1 MMNSILALWDPLARL
16 LLQAL
21 LHSLWQGTLMAGMI
35 LLWFRLAPRLS
46 ATTRHAIWLLSLL
59 ALAVLPLLTA
69 LTSQSLSKP
78 ESEPTRQAVAVSS
91 RSAAVSDQPAISEA
105 APVADTTSG
114 QTAPADVTA
123 EIRLTSVTKSRPDSL
138 SGHVVSG
145 DRTIQ
150 AAMLIVGWK
159 ERAQQLI
166 FSSPVPSWLVAAWL
180 LVAGLMLLRVI
191 RSWVSLQWLRR
202 TLKPLTD
209 QQQQQFLRL
218 AWICGIQRPIQISTS
233 ARVSLPLTIGWW
245 RPLIVLPPDLAQ
257 HLSDAEC
264 ESVIAHELAHIR
276 RQDYP
281 INLLQRLIQAL
292 LFFHPAVWLTG
303 RQMAIERE
311 LACDDWAVRL
321 TGEPRR
327 YAGSLARLAELLVDG
342 RAPLVASGIIFGR
355 HMVTRRIEML
365 LDHQHN
371 ASTFVST
378 RALSGAATFLC
389 VVLTAC
395 VWFNPVAAVPLQQES
410 RATGQQNELRQTPP
424 AAVVKVVP
432 GKTPA
437 PAVVVQ
443 VEALPVQPS
452 VSAMAPAVAAAP
464 SAMDAIPVLP
474 ESAAAPVIA
483 VVPSGGLLTMAQ
495 SPAPAPGVEPA
506 LPPPGRIEWELQEP
520 VAVLGET
527 FDGVIS
533 TGSRQSAIPEN
544 ELLPVLT
551 DIARKDADP
560 DVRREALRGIYRL
573 RSDASIDALI
583 GLYDG
588 ISDTKVKSEI
598 IGYLLRRK
606 GDNTKAVT
614 KLVAIVKA
622 EKDEDLQR
630 LALRQLSAIK
640 EDDGRADHLIEIF
653 DSLKD
658 ARTKQTIIRYL
669 AASRS
674 KKALD
679 KVKQIAQSDPDPA
692 IRQAAIR
699 ALAGGS
705 TPLDLFTAPAPRSIG
720 QGRGIGS
727 TSGLATVPGA
737 VDLSSLYTRR
747 ADLSARL
754 NQLLTTYTET
764 HPEVKEYRVKLK
776 SLDDEINRLRGR

>member
-1 MMNSILALWDPLARL
+1 MMNSIPALWDPLARL

-69 LTSQSLSKP
+69 LTSQTLSKP
-78 ESEPTRQAVAVSS
+78 ESEPARQAVAVSS
-91 RSAAVSDQPAISEA
+91 RSVAVSDQPAISAA
-105 APVADTTSG
+105 APVADTRSG
-114 QTAPADVTA
+114 QTVPADVA
-123 EIRLTSVTKSRPDSL
+123 EEIRLTSVPKSRPDSL

-145 DRTIQ
+145 GRTIQ
-150 AAMLIVGWK
+150 AALLVVGWK
-159 ERAQQLI
+159 ERAQQMI

-209 QQQQQFLRL
+209 QQQFLRL

-276 RQDYP
+276 RQDYL

-327 YAGSLARLAELLVDG
+327 YAGSLARLAELLVEG
-342 RAPLVASGIIFGR
+342 RAPLVASGILFGR

-389 VVLTAC
+389 AVLTAC
-395 VWFNPVAAVPLQQES
+395 VWFNPVTAVPLQQES
-410 RATGQQNELRQTPP
+410 RVAGKRNERQTPP

-432 GKTPA
+432 ETPA

-443 VEALPVQPS
+443 VDALPVQPS

-495 SPAPAPGVEPA
+495 SPAPASGVEPA

-520 VAVLGET
+520 IAVLGET
-527 FDGVIS
+527 LDGFTS

-653 DSLKD
+653 DSLRD

-705 TPLDLFTAPAPRSIG
+705 TLLDLFTAPAPRSIG
-720 QGRGIGS
+720 QGRGISS

-747 ADLSARL
+747 AEISARL

-764 HPEVKEYRVKLK
+764 HPEVQEYRVKLK